1 MAKQTCP
8 NPRILFVDDELSIR
22 LTLPR
27 VLASFGFDVVPVG
40 TVDDAL
46 AKMRSERFD
55 ILVSD
60 LNLPEPNAGFI
71 VIEEMLKAQARCINF
86 ILTGYPADETFQRA
100 HGHGVAHYFVKPV
113 EIKEM
118 VKMIKK
124 KLASR
129 DAGLAHRG

>member
-71 VIEEMLKAQARCINF
+71 VIEEMLKHRLAASISFSPGIPRM
-86 ILTGYPADETFQRA
+86 
-100 HGHGVAHYFVKPV
+100 KPSNERTV
-113 EIKEM
+113 T
-118 VKMIKK
+118 
-124 KLASR
+124 ASLIISSNR
-129 DAGLAHRG
+129 SRSRKWSK